1 MLENVRDILND
12 FRHAVIKDAKKNLRK
27 KSASGNLA
35 NTLDSELEVFKSGNF
50 RLGFQLGDYGE
61 FVDKGVRGKKQG
73 RWKTPYRFGSGTHK
87 GSWGKF
93 TNSLEK
99 WIRVKGIKG
108 RDQKTGRF
116 ISNKSLSF
124 LIARSIYNKGLKPSL
139 FFTKAF
145 DKHYKKLNKDLVESF
160 GLDVEE
166 FLKYT
171 LNNLK

>member
-1 MLENVRDILND
+1 MLENVRDILNE

-35 NTLDSELEVFKSGNF
+35 NTLDSELEVYRSGNF

-61 FVDKGVRGKKQG
+61 FVDKGVSGKKKKY
-73 RWKTPYRFGSGTHK
+73 KTPFSFKTKQPPSRVF
-87 GSWGKF
+87 
-93 TNSLEK
+93 ER
-99 WIRVKGIKG
+99 WIKIRGIKG